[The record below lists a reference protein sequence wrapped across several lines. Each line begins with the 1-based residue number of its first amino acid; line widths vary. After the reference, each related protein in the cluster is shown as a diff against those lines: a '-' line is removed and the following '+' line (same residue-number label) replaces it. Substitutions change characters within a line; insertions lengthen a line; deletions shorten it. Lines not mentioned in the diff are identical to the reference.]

1 MAQLLA
7 IVPREPK
14 LCGGQSTLY
23 MHIIMSYLNVCLTNN
38 YKFADDLVQALR

>member
-14 LCGGQSTLY
+14 LCGGQGTLY
-23 MHIIMSYLNVCLTNN
+23 AHYNAILMYMFVLLIITNS
-38 YKFADDLVQALR
+38 LII